1 MPLPSP
7 DDAGVEGLGSGV
19 TDGLPGADAD
29 LPLFDADPDP
39 PEAGARVAQLADG
52 LGLALPF
59 AVPDALALGWPL
71 GLADAFAEA
80 LTVGLALTLGLAL
93 MFGLALALPLPVALP
108 VGLGLALALP
118 AWLAVPLSED
128 ETGGVCGGAVGL
140 GLVDGLADGLGLAV
154 LGFAELDGLSVGDEH
169 GEAAGLVGPGDALP
183 STPLVPE
190 AIPEPRVPAEL
201 DVLLGDPESPAGR
214 KAWRSGGTRARTTAT
229 ANTATPMASAGR
241 SIASRQPIGR
251 RRGGRACPGPVPRPG
266 AVPRRPG
273 AAPRGALCSPC
284 VPDKRRTR
292 PATKPDPARR
302 APVSGSLAEA

>member
-1 MPLPSP
+1 
-7 DDAGVEGLGSGV
+7 
-19 TDGLPGADAD
+19 
-29 LPLFDADPDP
+29 
-39 PEAGARVAQLADG
+39 VAQLADG

-59 AVPDALALGWPL
+59 AVPDALALGLPL
-71 GLADAFAEA
+71 GLADTFAEA
-80 LTVGLALTLGLAL
+80 LTVGLAL
-93 MFGLALALPLPVALP
+93 ALALGLGLGLLVALP
-108 VGLGLALALP
+108 LGLGLALALP
-118 AWLAVPLSED
+118 VWLAVPLPED
-128 ETGGVCGGAVGL
+128 ETGGVCGAAVGL
-140 GLVDGLADGLGLAV
+140 GLVDGLDDGLGLAV
-154 LGFAELDGLSVGDEH
+154 LGFAELDGLSDGDEH
-169 GEAAGLVGPGDALP
+169 GAAAGLEGPGDALP

-190 AIPEPRVPAEL
+190 ASPEPPVPAVL
-201 DVLLGDPESPAGR
+201 DEVLGDPESPAGR

-266 AVPRRPG
+266 AVPRRSG

-292 PATKPDPARR
+292 PARKPDPTRR